1 MAEEMVWGSSVSQRK
16 NFWFFVV
23 QFLISLAIVILF
35 TLLRSNPS
43 PEIHKFSPY
52 ILVLLAVPMFIAG
65 QRYLQT
71 KCTRVT
77 VSIDFRRA
85 SADRNPIK
93 VFRG

>member
-1 MAEEMVWGSSVSQRK
+1 MSLKLRQGGGNSLGQQRVAAEE
-16 NFWFFVV
+16 
-23 QFLISLAIVILF
+23 
-35 TLLRSNPS
+35 LLVRRNPS

-52 ILVLLAVPMFIAG
+52 ILLLLAVPMFIAG

-71 KCTRVT
+71 KCTRAT

-85 SADRNPIK
+85 LADRNPIK